1 VKAVYL
7 VVSLAGLGVAQV
19 AHAQVATGG
28 QFQAQ
33 PSPYGRPMQSA
44 GLSAPPPFT
53 LDTEKP
59 DSADALLDEARA
71 KDSHRGVSWF
81 YVDATGGFEHAGLRT
96 FNTKDASLGANVL
109 DTVQSGGAVGG
120 GIGARLVYVNVG
132 AEGRVG
138 IFNAW
143 KLGRVGGAV
152 GMRLPFGIIDQ
163 TLTLSGGYAGL
174 AGLNGPVTKLMSV
187 HGGYARA
194 AMGVD
199 VYPVSRFSIG
209 AETSLDV
216 LALKRPAVSSSA
228 LAGLPAGTIT
238 SDQATLLATDGSS
251 VGATFALTAVIG
263 LHL

>member
-1 VKAVYL
+1 
-7 VVSLAGLGVAQV
+7 
-19 AHAQVATGG
+19 
-28 QFQAQ
+28 
-33 PSPYGRPMQSA
+33 
-44 GLSAPPPFT
+44 
-53 LDTEKP
+53 LDAEKP
-59 DSADALLDEARA
+59 DSADAMLDEARA
-71 KDSHRGVSWF
+71 KDSRRGLSWF
-81 YVDATGGFEHAGLRT
+81 YADATGGFEHVGLRT

-132 AEGRVG
+132 AETRIG
-138 IFNAW
+138 IFSAW
-143 KLGRVGGAV
+143 KLARAGGAV

-163 TLTLSGGYAGL
+163 TLTLSGGYADLFGL
-174 AGLNGPVTKLMSV
+174 DGPVTKLMSI

-199 VYPVSRFSIG
+199 IYPVSRFSIG
-209 AETSLDV
+209 AETSVDV
-216 LALKRPAVSSSA
+216 LALKRSAVSSTT

-238 SDQATLLATDGSS
+238 SDQSALLSTDGSS